1 MAIYCYVVVL
11 FAVFFFIAPRC
22 SVIHASGND
31 MAPQNNISKPLVI
44 SSSNSSEPII
54 QQSPKLTVVTSFFPI
69 YEFAK
74 HVGGDRVN
82 VMTLIPAGIE
92 PHDYEPTI
100 QQLQEAENADV
111 VFFNGLG
118 FESSWIDRVNNDNL
132 VDTSVL
138 SNLSQGS
145 QIRNPHI
152 WLDPVFAKTQVQQI
166 KNALMEI
173 DPNNKLYYQKS
184 AMDFIAKLDLLDS
197 EIRAALQTCNKKD
210 FIAFHDAFD
219 YLAKRYGLI
228 QHSIQ
233 GVSPEGEI
241 LPQRIEETIRLAK
254 DLGLNVIYAEELVD
268 PRFAEVIAQEI
279 PNGKVLVLSPLEGIE
294 KNEESSGIG
303 YLDKMKQNISNL
315 KVGLECLT

>member
-1 MAIYCYVVVL
+1 VAIYYCIIL
-11 FAVFFFIAPRC
+11 IAVFFFIVAGC
-22 SVIHASGND
+22 LVIHASGN
-31 MAPQNNISKPLVI
+31 AVAQENNISKTLAI
-44 SSSNSSEPII
+44 SSSNLFEPIT
-54 QQSPKLTVVTSFFPI
+54 QQSPKLTVIASFFPI

-74 HVGGDRVN
+74 HVGGDKVN
-82 VMTLIPAGIE
+82 IITLIPAGVE

-118 FESSWIDRVNNDNL
+118 FEDSWIDRVNNDNL

-138 SNLSQGS
+138 SNLSQGN

-152 WLDPVFAKTQVQQI
+152 WLDPVFAKAQVQQI
-166 KNALMEI
+166 KNALIEI
-173 DPNNKLYYQKS
+173 DPNNKLDYQRN
-184 AMDFIAKLDLLDS
+184 AINFTTKLDSLDS
-197 EIRAALQTCNKKD
+197 EIRTALPTCNKKD
-210 FIAFHDAFD
+210 FIAFHDAFG
-219 YLAKRYGLI
+219 YFAKRYGLI
-228 QHSIQ
+228 QHSVQ
-233 GVSPEGEI
+233 GVSPEGEV
-241 LPQRIEETIRLAK
+241 LPQRIEETIRLAN

-294 KNEESSGIG
+294 KDEEDSGIG
-303 YLDKMKQNISNL
+303 YLDKMEQNISNL